1 MHILSCIYLYEYTY
15 TNSKGFMC
23 LYIER
28 EKEKDTHAL
37 QEKYYQFTYNNPK
50 CLRLIAFCPS
60 QKTRFLQ
67 KTFRN
72 IGNSISYHM

>member
-1 MHILSCIYLYEYTY
+1 MHILSCIYLYESTY

-28 EKEKDTHAL
+28 EKDTHAL

-50 CLRLIAFCPS
+50 CLRLIAFCSS